1 MNPIEL
7 AQPGISVTDSWQ
19 EAGGVAVARTLPK
32 HDIRS
37 EKDRAWRRHARE
49 QARRS
54 GRVAGLLG
62 VDATAVVAGL
72 LAAVLFAPA
81 LFSARVLVSQE
92 YYLLPQ
98 DTFPAFLTLQI
109 LLLAATAAYAG
120 KATSAYGRI
129 AAASILASILFYAG
143 LTLYTDLGITRPAM
157 LLVGGSVLSMLTMGR
172 WLVRR
177 LNRAV
182 RRAGLGLRKVAL
194 ITTPDGATKDSE
206 RMARQRE
213 NHVRVCETVVV
224 DRPTNGGRQ
233 RALLAL
239 DRISRDAS
247 VAGIVVSVDA
257 PPKLV
262 RAVANGC
269 YVRGLPVFLVP
280 PFLEMMSTD
289 LRLASTGPITILE
302 LVRPMRRLPHMTLKH
317 AIDVLGA
324 AIGLILLAPLFA
336 IIGTLIKLDS
346 RGPIFFWQT
355 RVGLGGQPFKM
366 LKLRTMVDGA
376 DERKEEVAHLNGSGD
391 WRLFKIDRD
400 PRVTRVG
407 YFLRKYSLDELP
419 QLFNVLKREM
429 SLVGPR
435 PFFADD
441 LDMYE
446 PHHFQRYSVL
456 PGITGQWQVNGRS
469 HVQDFESVVAQDLEY
484 IRNWSI
490 GLDIKILFRT
500 IPAVFRAQGAM

>member
-1 MNPIEL
+1 MGSCLDATLERAPPHEGRSALNPIEL

-172 WLVRR
+172 WLDDPRWR
-177 LNRAV
+177 
-182 RRAGLGLRKVAL
+182 
-194 ITTPDGATKDSE
+194 DE
-206 RMARQRE
+206 RQRT
-213 NHVRVCETVVV
+213 H
-224 DRPTNGGRQ
+224 
-233 RALLAL
+233 
-239 DRISRDAS
+239 
-247 VAGIVVSVDA
+247 
-257 PPKLV
+257 
-262 RAVANGC
+262 
-269 YVRGLPVFLVP
+269 
-280 PFLEMMSTD
+280 
-289 LRLASTGPITILE
+289 
-302 LVRPMRRLPHMTLKH
+302 
-317 AIDVLGA
+317 GA
-324 AIGLILLAPLFA
+324 AEREPC
-336 IIGTLIKLDS
+336 S
-346 RGPIFFWQT
+346 R
-355 RVGLGGQPFKM
+355 
-366 LKLRTMVDGA
+366 LR
-376 DERKEEVAHLNGSGD
+376 
-391 WRLFKIDRD
+391 DR
-400 PRVTRVG
+400 RG
-407 YFLRKYSLDELP
+407 
-419 QLFNVLKREM
+419 
-429 SLVGPR
+429 
-435 PFFADD
+435 
-441 LDMYE
+441 
-446 PHHFQRYSVL
+446 
-456 PGITGQWQVNGRS
+456 
-469 HVQDFESVVAQDLEY
+469 
-484 IRNWSI
+484 
-490 GLDIKILFRT
+490 
-500 IPAVFRAQGAM
+500 